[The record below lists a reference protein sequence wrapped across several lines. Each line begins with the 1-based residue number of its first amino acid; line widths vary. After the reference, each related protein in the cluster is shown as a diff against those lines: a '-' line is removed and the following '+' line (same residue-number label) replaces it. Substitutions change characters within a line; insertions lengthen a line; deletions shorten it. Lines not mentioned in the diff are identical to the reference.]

1 MIEHVTTDL
10 NDVQK
15 RLKELLPADAIL
27 CGQSLNND
35 LHSLKMFH
43 PYIIDTSI
51 IYNLVGNREV
61 KPSLKR
67 LSAQFLG

>member
-1 MIEHVTTDL
+1 MVEKITTDL
-10 NDVQK
+10 SDVQRK
-15 RLKELLPADAIL
+15 IKELLPGDAIL

-35 LHSLKMFH
+35 LHSLKMYH
-43 PYIIDTSI
+43 PYIIDTSV
-51 IYNLVGNREV
+51 IYNLAGNREV